1 MGDAVEINTGS
12 NPGAMMRRVKGQLSL
27 RRGRREERKR
37 RVDDVNQQNSAKQ
50 KHRLVPEFIGVKGI
64 RAKAR
69 RG

>member
-1 MGDAVEINTGS
+1 
-12 NPGAMMRRVKGQLSL
+12 MMRRVKGQLSL